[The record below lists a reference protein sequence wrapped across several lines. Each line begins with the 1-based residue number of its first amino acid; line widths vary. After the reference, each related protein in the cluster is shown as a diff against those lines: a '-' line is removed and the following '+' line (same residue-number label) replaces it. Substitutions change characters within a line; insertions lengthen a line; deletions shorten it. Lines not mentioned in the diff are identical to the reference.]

1 MTMPTVYAGIHHP
14 AMAQHVP
21 HTMVSINPLLNRRS
35 DFYPNDWR
43 LDSGASPLRRGALGR
58 SARTAWPSAFSRI
71 TRGQGHLP
79 VREYAAHVRRWSS
92 CGNLQAAAAQDFMF
106 EPFVLEITGLTVAQ
120 HQHLSTRNYL
130 NLRELD
136 TGTYTMPVLQGF
148 HPDEYARHA
157 RQLSPELPE
166 GAWTG
171 VGSVCKRR
179 GTPAGVAR
187 VITAIQDVRPDL
199 KLHGFGVKTTALQD
213 AAIAFRLHSVDSMA
227 WSLAA
232 RRERFRQDPK
242 SRNSL
247 TACREWLEKVE
258 RIAPRPG
265 VIPMGM

>member
-1 MTMPTVYAGIHHP
+1 
-14 AMAQHVP
+14 
-21 HTMVSINPLLNRRS
+21 
-35 DFYPNDWR
+35 
-43 LDSGASPLRRGALGR
+43 
-58 SARTAWPSAFSRI
+58 
-71 TRGQGHLP
+71 
-79 VREYAAHVRRWSS
+79 
-92 CGNLQAAAAQDFMF
+92 MF

-120 HQHLSTRNYL
+120 HQDLSTRNYL

-157 RQLSPELPE
+157 RQLSAELPEGAWTGVGSVCKRRGTPAGVARVITAIQDVRPDLKLHGFGVKELPE

-213 AAIAFRLHSVDSMA
+213 ATIAFRLHSVDSMA